1 MSSTTFTME
10 LQYQGYIVT
19 LTFNPTDTIMRFEHK
34 ETYRIYEQT
43 FFDRD
48 FPLASGLGG
57 IEFVNKLVIQALDYN
72 PTNELYVPTFKDSP
86 NSIDF
91 TISYTPAYFIKAI
104 EIDFHL
110 PAVRKETG
118 KTDVGMLNRKLKE
131 LSESIEPRV
140 ATLQTTLDSRL
151 KVFEDMIPLLKEL
164 QERCGDTIVLPG
176 CDFVIPTHLISITLI
191 RNNTAT
197 VTGEYVSSLY
207 PNMKCAARNT
217 QNWFIAFHQDYPFMN
232 HQHGYNNT
240 WTPAPGFIAHN
251 GIKNIKNLKY
261 LRNCTI
267 LTISGTSELT
277 DYSPIGEM
285 SWLTSLSIISAR
297 NATSNNGTPVYSNA
311 GNNPTLNNISWVKNL
326 KNLTNLN
333 LIGCSSLS
341 DITPL
346 KDLPSLRTLDIRETA
361 VRNTDFLMNPNLTI
375 TK

>member
-1 MSSTTFTME
+1 ME
-10 LQYQGYIVT
+10 LQYQDYIVT
-19 LTFNPTDTIMRFEHK
+19 LTFNPTDTIIRFEHK

-48 FPLASGLGG
+48 FPIASGLGG
-57 IEFVNKLVIQALDYN
+57 IEFVNKLVVQAFKGEVKEI
-72 PTNELYVPTFKDSP
+72 TVKSFFESTSELTMDIAYIAPFFLKPLSF
-86 NSIDF
+86 SF
-91 TISYTPAYFIKAI
+91 T
-104 EIDFHL
+104 L

-118 KTDVGMLNRKLKE
+118 KTDVGMLNRKIKE

-140 ATLQTTLDSRL
+140 ATLQATMEKRMLAL
-151 KVFEDMIPLLKEL
+151 EGLVPLVKEL
-164 QERCGDTIVLPG
+164 QERCGDSITLPG
-176 CDFVIPTHLISITLI
+176 CDFVIPIHLPSLTLI

-197 VTGEYVSSLY
+197 ATGEYVSSLY

-217 QNWFIAFHQDYPFMN
+217 NGWFQAFHQDYPFMN

-240 WTPAPGFIAHN
+240 WTPAPGYIAHN

-261 LRNCTI
+261 LCSCTI

-285 SWLTSLSIISAR
+285 IWLTSLTIISAR
-297 NATSNNGTPVYSNA
+297 SASNNNGTPVYSNA
-311 GNNPTLNNISWVKNL
+311 GNNPTLNTIGWVKNL
-326 KNLTNLN
+326 KNLQNLT
-333 LIGCSSLS
+333 LVGCSSLS

-346 KDLPSLRTLDIRETA
+346 KDLPNLRTLDIRETG
-361 VRNTDFLMNPNLTI
+361 VRNTDFLVNPHLTI